1 MKTFHKASVASFAL
15 LVLAAAPLWA
25 HHSFSAEFDSNKRIT
40 VSGDISKV
48 EWINPHIY
56 FHVDA
61 KDPKTGKVTEWLFQ
75 AHSPGAMKRNGL
87 TKAMM
92 PVGAGVTVEAYASK
106 DGSTLGWANKLT
118 FADGRTIVTYIPRE
132 GDDPRA
138 LPPRP

>member
-1 MKTFHKASVASFAL
+1 MNRFEKGLLVSFAL
-15 LVLAAAPLWA
+15 LVLAAMPVFA

-40 VSGDISKV
+40 VSGEISKV
-48 EWINPHIY
+48 EWVNPHVY

-61 KDPKTGKVTEWLFQ
+61 KDPKTGKVTAWLFQ

-92 PVGAGVTVEAYASK
+92 PLGIGVTVEAYASK
-106 DGSTLGWANKLT
+106 DGSSLGWANKLT

-132 GDDPRA
+132 GEDPRA